1 MTANPF
7 NETLIILMLTMV
19 IAMLFDKLIARAVW
33 SAGIQRNPEKYARC
47 IEYCNL
53 LDTMR
58 NLVISEKIRWRHG

>member
-1 MTANPF
+1 MRNPY
-7 NETLIILMLTMV
+7 NDTLVILLLTLA
-19 IAMLFDKLIARAVW
+19 IGMLFDILVSKAVW
-33 SAGIQRNPEKYARC
+33 SATIQRSPSAYARC

>member
-1 MTANPF
+1 MSNPF
-7 NETLIILMLTMV
+7 NETLVILLLTMA
-19 IAMLFDKLIARAVW
+19 ISMLFDRLIARAAW
-33 SAGIQRNPEKYARC
+33 SATIQRSPSAYARC